1 MNDQLIYLLEDSKD
15 DVYLVKSMLVGNHT
29 SSYKLTDFEKV
40 ADLESGMQFMPPDIL
55 IIDLNVP
62 DSVGLETL
70 VKVKKFA
77 KDYPIIVLT
86 GYDDEITG
94 ERAIQLGAQDYIPK
108 SDLHKG
114 LLNRSLRF
122 AKERFALL
130 KSLEE
135 NVFRDNLTLLNNRES
150 FNAKLDEMIS
160 EGSRYDKPFALLFI
174 DLDNFKQ
181 INDEYGHLVGDQILR
196 SVGSRLNVFNRGS
209 DYVARFGGD
218 EFVLLAPNIAEL
230 THLSQLARIKFDV
243 ISGAYAVE
251 TAQQSVKNII
261 VEASIGG
268 AIFGLHGKTANEL
281 LKSADEAMYKAKAQ
295 QTGIALAEEQMVTL
309 SASES
314 KNPDNY

>member
-15 DVYLVKSMLVGNHT
+15 DVYLVKSMLIGNFKSHFKMSNYET
-29 SSYKLTDFEKV
+29 V
-40 ADLESGMQFMPPDIL
+40 AELESGMKNMLPDLL

-77 KDYPIIVLT
+77 KDFPIIVLT
-86 GYDDEITG
+86 GYDDEVTG

-108 SDLHKG
+108 SDLHKS
-114 LLNRSLRF
+114 LLLRSIRF
-122 AKERFALL
+122 SKERFALM

-135 NVFRDNLTLLNNRES
+135 NVFRDALTLLNNRES
-150 FNAKLDEMIS
+150 FNVKLEEMIN
-160 EGSRYDKPFALLFI
+160 EGTRYDKPFALLFI

-181 INDEYGHLVGDQILR
+181 INDEYGHLVGDQILK

-209 DYVARFGGD
+209 DYVARYGGD
-218 EFVLLAPNIAEL
+218 EFVLLAPNISEL
-230 THLSQLARIKFDV
+230 THLRQLAKIKFDV

-251 TAQQSVKNII
+251 TSQQAVKNII

-268 AIFGLHGKTANEL
+268 AIFDIHGKSANQL
-281 LKSADEAMYKAKAQ
+281 LKSADEAMYKAKTQ
-295 QTGIALAEEQMVTL
+295 QTGIAIADTPELREFVT
-309 SASES
+309 SS
-314 KNPDNY
+314 KAQG